1 MEDAINSKA
10 AAPPPDNDDQLPG
23 RTRSGSSSSH
33 KRTSSGSL
41 LSRLSFLRMMQA
53 GHSQSQGPSDREHE
67 REHEHERGNS
77 NLEADDD
84 RDDLGSG
91 LRGGTGRAGAMS
103 TVLAQRR
110 TRRRRGS
117 LRKTALLGTRF
128 DYREY
133 RDKKVGSGRY
143 AAEIARGDAIDQAQH
158 QAQSQAHQQQL
169 MPPPIPT
176 RTRMRSFGDPVSPN
190 DGFLPGQI
198 QNRESNASTW
208 TLMDAPQR
216 GRKASS
222 STPQHIQPIQSKENA
237 LAEDVTTDDEDVVS
251 FPRKGAG
258 ASSTAFH
265 SSSNTSNNSGAA
277 GSRLPTPAS
286 SADSYFSL
294 QADQKFRAPR
304 AKSPL
309 ATHAVDIS
317 SQESMGWDYSET
329 EWWGW
334 IILIV
339 TWLVFVVGMGSCF
352 GVWSWAWDVGETP
365 YAPPELEDDPTLPI
379 VGYYPA
385 LIILTAVMSWVWVI
399 IAWVGMKYFK
409 HANITGDDT

>member
-1 MEDAINSKA
+1 MEDATDRKA
-10 AAPPPDNDDQLPG
+10 TAPSSDNEGQLSE
-23 RTRSGSSSSH
+23 RTRSGSASSGH
-33 KRTSSGSL
+33 KRNPSGSL

-53 GHSQSQGPSDREHE
+53 SQKFSDRGHS
-67 REHEHERGNS
+67 
-77 NLEADDD
+77 NLGAYDD

-91 LRGGTGRAGAMS
+91 LRGARTMS
-103 TVLAQRR
+103 TALQQRR

-128 DYREY
+128 DYR
-133 RDKKVGSGRY
+133 DKKGGRQGVD
-143 AAEIARGDAIDQAQH
+143 IRGDVVDQH
-158 QAQSQAHQQQL
+158 QAQSQAQQQQL
-169 MPPPIPT
+169 LTPPPIPT
-176 RTRMRSFGDPVSPN
+176 HTRMKSFGELVTPN
-190 DGFLPGQI
+190 DGFIDGQPSG
-198 QNRESNASTW
+198 QEGLGGASTSTSSW

-216 GRKASS
+216 SRKLSA
-222 STPQHIQPIQSKENA
+222 STPQHIQSIRSEGNM
-237 LAEDVTTDDEDVVS
+237 LRGDVTTDDEYIVS
-251 FPRKGAG
+251 FPTKNAG
-258 ASSTAFH
+258 TSSSAFR
-265 SSSNTSNNSGAA
+265 SSSNTSSNSGAS
-277 GSRLPTPAS
+277 GLRLPTPS
-286 SADSYFSL
+286 SSTDSYYSL
-294 QADQKFRAPR
+294 QADQKFRATHR

-309 ATHAVDIS
+309 ATHAVDITG
-317 SQESMGWDYSET
+317 SQEAMSWDYSET

-385 LIILTAVMSWVWVI
+385 LIVLTAVMSWVWVI

-409 HANITGDDT
+409 HANITGDDI

>member
-1 MEDAINSKA
+1 MEDAINTKA
-10 AAPPPDNDDQLPG
+10 AAPSLDNEDHDQLPG
-23 RTRSGSSSSH
+23 RPRTESTSSGH
-33 KRTSSGSL
+33 KRSSSGSL

-53 GHSQSQGPSDREHE
+53 NQNPSDRA
-67 REHEHERGNS
+67 RS

-91 LRGGTGRAGAMS
+91 LRGGRAAMS
-103 TVLAQRR
+103 TALQHRR
-110 TRRRRGS
+110 TRRRKGS

-128 DYREY
+128 DYR
-133 RDKKVGSGRY
+133 DKKGSRPPVDV
-143 AAEIARGDAIDQAQH
+143 ARGDVADQH
-158 QAQSQAHQQQL
+158 QAQQQQQQL
-169 MPPPIPT
+169 VPPPIPT
-176 RTRMRSFGDPVSPN
+176 RSRIRSFGDPVSPS
-190 DGFLPGQI
+190 DGFITSQTPG
-198 QNRESNASTW
+198 REGLGESNTPSTW

-216 GRKASS
+216 GRKASTS
-222 STPQHIQPIQSKENA
+222 VPPHLQPIQSKEND
-237 LAEDVTTDDEDVVS
+237 LAEDVTTDDEDIVS
-251 FPRKGAG
+251 FPLRKGSG
-258 ASSTAFH
+258 AAAFH
-265 SSSNTSNNSGAA
+265 SSSNTSSNSGAA
-277 GSRLPTPAS
+277 GLRLPTPAS
-286 SADSYFSL
+286 SSNSYYAL
-294 QADQKFRAPR
+294 QADSGYGAAHR

-309 ATHAVDIS
+309 ATHAVDITG
-317 SQESMGWDYSET
+317 SQETMGWDYSET

>member
-1 MEDAINSKA
+1 MEDAIDAKA
-10 AAPPPDNDDQLPG
+10 AAPSLDNDDQFSG
-23 RTRSGSSSSH
+23 RTRSESASSGH
-33 KRTSSGSL
+33 KRSSSGSL

-53 GHSQSQGPSDREHE
+53 SQKPSERGHSS
-67 REHEHERGNS
+67 
-77 NLEADDD
+77 LEADDD

-91 LRGGTGRAGAMS
+91 LRGGRAMS
-103 TVLAQRR
+103 TALQQRK

-128 DYREY
+128 DYR
-133 RDKKVGSGRY
+133 DKKGSR
-143 AAEIARGDAIDQAQH
+143 AAGDSVDQH
-158 QAQSQAHQQQL
+158 QVRPQTQQQQQL
-169 MPPPIPT
+169 PPPPIPT
-176 RTRMRSFGDPVSPN
+176 RTRMRSFGDPVLPT
-190 DGFLPGQI
+190 DGYIPSKPPGRGELGQG
-198 QNRESNASTW
+198 NTSTW
-208 TLMDAPQR
+208 KLMDVPQRSRKLSASAPQ
-216 GRKASS
+216 
-222 STPQHIQPIQSKENA
+222 HHQSLQAKENT
-237 LAEDVTTDDEDVVS
+237 LGEDVTTDDEDFVS
-251 FPRKGAG
+251 FPPRKGTG
-258 ASSTAFH
+258 SVPTAFH
-265 SSSNTSNNSGAA
+265 SSSNTSSNSGAA
-277 GSRLPTPAS
+277 GLDLPTPAS
-286 SADSYFSL
+286 SSDSYYSL
-294 QADQKFRAPR
+294 QADPKYRAALR

-309 ATHAVDIS
+309 ATHAVDITG
-317 SQESMGWDYSET
+317 SQEAMGWDYSET

-352 GVWSWAWDVGETP
+352 EVWSWAWDVGETP

>member
-1 MEDAINSKA
+1 MEDANNGKA
-10 AAPPPDNDDQLPG
+10 AATSLDNEDQLSG
-23 RTRSGSSSSH
+23 RTRSGSASSGH
-33 KRTSSGSL
+33 KRNSSGSL

-53 GHSQSQGPSDREHE
+53 SQGPSDRG
-67 REHEHERGNS
+67 RS

-91 LRGGTGRAGAMS
+91 LRGARAMS
-103 TVLAQRR
+103 TALQQRR

-128 DYREY
+128 DYR
-133 RDKKVGSGRY
+133 DKKGGRP
-143 AAEIARGDAIDQAQH
+143 AVDVRGDVVDQH
-158 QAQSQAHQQQL
+158 QAQSQAPQQQRL
-169 MPPPIPT
+169 TPPPIPT
-176 RTRMRSFGDPVSPN
+176 HTRMKSFGDPVSPN
-190 DGFLPGQI
+190 DGFIPSQPSGREGLGQ
-198 QNRESNASTW
+198 SNTTW

-216 GRKASS
+216 GRKASAS
-222 STPQHIQPIQSKENA
+222 APQHLQPIRSKENM
-237 LAEDVTTDDEDVVS
+237 LGEEVTTDDEDIVS
-251 FPRKGAG
+251 FPPRKNTGSA
-258 ASSTAFH
+258 ATAFH
-265 SSSNTSNNSGAA
+265 SSSNTSSNSGTA
-277 GSRLPTPAS
+277 GLRIPTPS
-286 SADSYFSL
+286 SSTDSYYGL
-294 QADQKFRAPR
+294 PADQKYRTTHR

-309 ATHAVDIS
+309 ATHAVDITG
-317 SQESMGWDYSET
+317 SQEAMSWDYSET

-385 LIILTAVMSWVWVI
+385 LIVLTAVMSWVWVI